1 MRNVLK
7 QASYLLLGVIL
18 FTGCSKGPKIT
29 KASFGKMKDGKEI
42 SVYTLVNEK
51 GNKVRI
57 TNYGAKIVSIE
68 VPDKAGK
75 LADVTLGYKSGEEWL
90 KGDPYFGA
98 IVGRYANRIAK
109 GRFTLDSVEYK
120 LALNNGANSLHGGPT
135 GCHSQLWNA
144 EVITQDNYPSLKLTY
159 HSPDMEEGYPGNLD
173 ITVIYT
179 WTVDNALKISYE
191 ATSDKN
197 TICNLTNHVY
207 FNLKGEGNGDI
218 LDHEVMINADAF
230 TPVDTTLIPT
240 GELRPVKG
248 TPFDFLTPTV
258 VGKRINDKYEQLITG
273 NGYDHNWV
281 LNTKNSIT
289 VLAASAY
296 EPASGRLLEVYTTEP
311 GIQFYTGNFLKGDQI
326 GKTGKPY
333 NFRNGMCFEAQV
345 FPDTPNHPTFPSCVL
360 KKGEKYTQTTIYKF
374 TTK

>member
-144 EVITQDNYPSLKLTY
+144 EVITQDKYPSLKLTY

-179 WTVDNALKISYE
+179 WTADNALKINYE

-248 TPFDFLTPTV
+248 TPFDFLTPTA

-273 NGYDHNWV
+273 KGYDHNWV

-311 GIQFYTGNFLKGDQI
+311 GVQFYTGNFLKGDQI